1 MIYTNVSVVSVNT
14 NNVLVQLSGQEITV
28 FLPSVISRIPVI
40 GDKIVLSKDD
50 VDSKGLF
57 VCFNDEQTVVSASGE
72 HVHQLLADEI
82 VDNMALSDSQKEE
95 MRTKRTGGVK

>member
-14 NNVLVQLSGQEITV
+14 NHVLVQLSGQEITV
-28 FLPSVISRIPVI
+28 YLPSVISRLPIV
-40 GDKIVLSKDD
+40 GDSIVFSKDNN
-50 VDSKGLF
+50 DSNGLF
-57 VCFNDEQTVVSASGE
+57 ICYHEEPSIVSASGE

-82 VDNMALSDSQKEE
+82 VDNMVLIDSQKEE